1 MIEEKENKNSEPKL
15 WEIVEQE
22 LEKQEMSAN
31 KIAVIETEK
40 IFQKALTDKNLPG
53 RDTDEV
59 IKNWKKFFKNP
70 DKIKYAR
77 AMYKRIITEFNF
89 DISEDDTKEIIKG
102 YYKAIADLNHIDFES
117 LSAKEK
123 TKLFLE
129 RHFYGTQGK
138 FKKFIKGLITLSI
151 TVFILTETKSG
162 QNIGNFFLGINN
174 YIYYKIIPTILIIL
188 ALGLVILGGLYAWQK
203 RNKE

>member
-1 MIEEKENKNSEPKL
+1 MMEEKNIAEQNSKL
-15 WEIVEQE
+15 WDIVEKE
-22 LEKQEMSAN
+22 LEKQQASAH

-40 IFQKALTDKNLPG
+40 IFQKTLSEKNLPG
-53 RDTDEV
+53 KDTEEI
-59 IKNWKKFFKNP
+59 IKNWERFFKNP

-89 DISEDDTKEIIKG
+89 DISEDDTREIIKG
-102 YYKAIADLNHIDFES
+102 YYKAIADLNNIDFES

-129 RHFYGTQGK
+129 RHFYGTQGR
-138 FKKFIKGLITLSI
+138 FKKFIKRLITLSI
-151 TVFILTETKSG
+151 AVFILTETKSG

-188 ALGLVILGGLYAWQK
+188 ALGLVILGALYAWQK
-203 RNKE
+203 RNK

>member
-1 MIEEKENKNSEPKL
+1 MMEEKNIAEQNSKL
-15 WEIVEQE
+15 WDIVEKE
-22 LEKQEMSAN
+22 LEKQQASAH

-40 IFQKALTDKNLPG
+40 IFQKTLSEKNLPG
-53 RDTDEV
+53 KDTEEI
-59 IKNWKKFFKNP
+59 IKNWERFFKNP

-89 DISEDDTKEIIKG
+89 DISEDDTREIIKG
-102 YYKAIADLNHIDFES
+102 YYKAIADLNNIDFES

-129 RHFYGTQGK
+129 RHFYGTQGR
-138 FKKFIKGLITLSI
+138 FKKLARGIIILSI

-188 ALGLVILGGLYAWQK
+188 ALGLVILGALYAWQK
-203 RNKE
+203 RNK